1 MWFCRKVRHVCD
13 GGFFWRIL
21 YLSIVESATSCPRS
35 SSSDLILGVPQAG
48 FSLDI
53 CRISLRSPGSIL
65 GRPPRLFRDFQRR
78 YSLKPCL
85 CQRMT
90 VSGCTMIKEDFHPS
104 QIFDSHTQKIRSRLR
119 SLGRLTDLF
128 ITANCWRST
137 RFSARSS
144 ALETNKLR
152 RNSNN
157 AFIYSIKVLAPDFSG
172 QDTRRLENW
181 QFS

>member
-53 CRISLRSPGSIL
+53 CRISLRSSGSIF
-65 GRPPRLFRDFQRR
+65 GRPPRLFRDFQRQ

-85 CQRMT
+85 CHRMT
-90 VSGCTMIKEDFHPS
+90 VSGWTMISEDFHPL
-104 QIFDSHTQKIRSRLR
+104 QIFESQTQKMRSRGR
-119 SLGRLTDLF
+119 ILGCFTDLF
-128 ITANCWRST
+128 RTASCCRNAM
-137 RFSARSS
+137 FSAMRTTWS
-144 ALETNKLR
+144 EK
-152 RNSNN
+152 
-157 AFIYSIKVLAPDFSG
+157 KP
-172 QDTRRLENW
+172 
-181 QFS
+181 